1 MNADAKIQT
10 DVSDELRWEPSINSA
25 QIGVE
30 VTDGI
35 VTLSGHV
42 GSYSEKWD
50 AERAAQR
57 VAGVKAMTIE
67 LEVRLPGLS
76 KRTDVDIARSAG
88 NVLAW
93 TTTSLPE
100 DAVKVMVDNGWVT
113 LSGEVD
119 WGFQRDHASN
129 AVRRLMGVTGVSDD
143 IVIRPKLT
151 MSAVK
156 ADIEATLKRRAWSH
170 AQSISVEVDGSDVI
184 LSGTVNSWTER
195 ELATQAA
202 WGTPGVRKVVDNLI
216 LAH

>member
-1 MNADAKIQT
+1 MNSDTKIQA
-10 DVSDELRWEPSINSA
+10 DVTEELSWEPSINSA

-50 AERAAQR
+50 AERATQR

-76 KRTDVDIARSAG
+76 QRTDVDIARAAG
-88 NVLAW
+88 NVLSW
-93 TTTSLPE
+93 TTTTLPE
-100 DAVKVMVDNGWVT
+100 EAVKILVDSGWVT

-119 WGFQRDHASN
+119 WGFQRENATN
-129 AVRRLMGVTGVSDD
+129 AVRRLMGVTGVSDN

-151 MSAVK
+151 MGAVK
-156 ADIEATLKRRAWSH
+156 SDIEAALNRRRWGSTKN
-170 AQSISVEVDGSDVI
+170 ILVEVSGSDVI
-184 LSGTVNSWTER
+184 LSGSVNSWTER

-202 WGTPGVRKVVDNLI
+202 WCTPGVRKVVDNMI
-216 LAH
+216 VA